1 MEADKLGKVIENQN
15 IDLQLAFEQVKV
27 LKEELKKYL
36 KRRKEMEIQQNDTQY
51 KEGSIEDLS
60 DEGRSSEIDAI
71 IEDLLEKN
79 NILNKEV
86 REHEIKSVRLCE
98 VTK

>member
-36 KRRKEMEIQQNDTQY
+36 KRRKEMEIQQNDT
-51 KEGSIEDLS
+51 
-60 DEGRSSEIDAI
+60 
-71 IEDLLEKN
+71 
-79 NILNKEV
+79 
-86 REHEIKSVRLCE
+86 
-98 VTK
+98 